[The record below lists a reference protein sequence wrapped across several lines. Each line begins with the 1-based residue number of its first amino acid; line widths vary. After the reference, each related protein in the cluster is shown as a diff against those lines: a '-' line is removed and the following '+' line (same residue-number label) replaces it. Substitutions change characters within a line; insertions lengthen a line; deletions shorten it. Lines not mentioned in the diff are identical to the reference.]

1 MYIIHVQSISLYNH
15 INLPRTRLSVHVES
29 FLICSISCTSFS
41 SVVDMVLLGASFSLQ
56 NSNKA
61 NNVKSSK
68 IIHFAGV
75 FNWVNQVTSFGHV
88 KMWETSLKVIRL
100 TI

>member
-15 INLPRTRLSVHVES
+15 INLPRTCLSVHVES

-41 SVVDMVLLGASFSLQ
+41 SVVDMVWLGASFSLQ

-61 NNVKSSK
+61 NIVKSAK

-75 FNWVNQVTSFGHV
+75 FLTELI
-88 KMWETSLKVIRL
+88 KSLHPVMLKCGKPA
-100 TI
+100 